1 MAFRF
6 KQFTVEDDRS
16 SMPVGTDSML
26 LGSWA
31 EPAEASSILDIG
43 CGCGILALMMAQK
56 SDAKVDA
63 IDIDEKSVI
72 QAGENFS
79 ASPWKNRLKAYSVPL
94 QLFPSIIGKQYDFVI
109 SNPPFF
115 AGSLKSPSETRNR
128 ARHDTD
134 LTLVRLLCEIKKLL
148 KPSGRFAVILPEQTL
163 SEFTR
168 LAGLHGFSPMRSL
181 FVYPKPGK
189 SCLRVLAEFSSGMYI
204 PSPVENLVISDLKG
218 QFTPE
223 YLYLTKDFH
232 YF

>member
-6 KQFTVEDDRS
+6 KQFSVEDDRS
-16 SMPVGTDSML
+16 IMTVGTDAML
-26 LGSWA
+26 LGAWA
-31 EPAEASSILDIG
+31 DPADASAILDIG

-56 SDAKVDA
+56 SEGQVDA

-72 QAGENFS
+72 QAGDNFR

-94 QLFPSIIGKQYDFVI
+94 QLFPSIIGKQYDFI
-109 SNPPFF
+109 ITNPPFF

-148 KPSGRFAVILPEQTL
+148 KPSGRFAVVLPEQTR

-168 LAGLHGFSPMRSL
+168 LAELHGFFPRRSL
-181 FVYPKPGK
+181 FIYPKPGK
-189 SCLRVLAEFSSGMYI
+189 TCLRVLAEFSAGNYF

-223 YLYLTKDFH
+223 YLSLTKDFH

>member
-16 SMPVGTDSML
+16 TMPVGTDSML
-26 LGSWA
+26 LGAWA
-31 EPAEASSILDIG
+31 DPGDASAILDIG
-43 CGCGILALMMAQK
+43 CGCGVLSLMMAQK
-56 SDAKVDA
+56 SNALVDA

-72 QAGENFS
+72 QAGENFR

-94 QLFPSIIGKQYDFVI
+94 QLFPSIIGKQYDFI
-109 SNPPFF
+109 ITNPPFF

-134 LTLVRLLCEIKKLL
+134 ITLVRLLCEIKKLL
-148 KPSGRFAVILPEQTL
+148 KPSGRFTLILPEQTL

-168 LAGLHGFSPMRSL
+168 LADLHGFFPGKSL

-189 SCLRVLAEFSSGMYI
+189 NCLRVLAEFTTLKRFSS
-204 PSPVENLVISDLKG
+204 PAENLVITDLKG
-218 QFTPE
+218 GFTKE
-223 YLYLTKDFH
+223 YLFLTKDFH